1 MDATAEA
8 NATATREDYKSR
20 PGALI
25 WFFQKSRDRWKSK
38 HQSLK
43 AKVKGFK
50 NQVAAV
56 TKSREQWR
64 AKAERAGEQVTTL
77 ETENAALRAQI
88 AALEEKKTDQGGS
101 LLMLTP
107 EQQHVPRGQ
116 HYAVGVVFCFVSL
129 VLTCGASLRCAASVL
144 EFISSAS

>member
-8 NATATREDYKSR
+8 NAAATREDYKSR

-25 WFFQKSRDRWKSK
+25 WFFRKSRDRWKGK
-38 HQSLK
+38 HQDLK

-64 AKAERAGEQVTTL
+64 AKAESAGEQLTAL

-88 AALEEKKTDQGGS
+88 VAWEGEKKRTR
-101 LLMLTP
+101 
-107 EQQHVPRGQ
+107 EVAR
-116 HYAVGVVFCFVSL
+116 
-129 VLTCGASLRCAASVL
+129 
-144 EFISSAS
+144 